1 MGTVLVYET
10 FFYTK
15 HNPQFAGQIL
25 FGPDVSA
32 GHFQRLSQAL
42 SLYSKYTGDIS
53 TMLLFGTCKQQ
64 IVQTIPQRLY
74 LYSY

>member
-1 MGTVLVYET
+1 MRR

-53 TMLLFGTCKQQ
+53 LFGTCKQQ

>member
-1 MGTVLVYET
+1 MRR
-10 FFYTK
+10 FFNTK

-42 SLYSKYTGDIS
+42 SLYSIYTGD
-53 TMLLFGTCKQQ
+53 K
-64 IVQTIPQRLY
+64 
-74 LYSY
+74 